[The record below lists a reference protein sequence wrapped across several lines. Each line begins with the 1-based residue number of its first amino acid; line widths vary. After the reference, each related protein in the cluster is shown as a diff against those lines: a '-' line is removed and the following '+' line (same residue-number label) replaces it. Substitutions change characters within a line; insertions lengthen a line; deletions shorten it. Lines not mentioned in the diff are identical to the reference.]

1 MVPLHG
7 TPVLARL
14 ARADLPRARV
24 LPLLPQ
30 QAGGRS
36 VLRRSRL
43 PVCEPCFPQPLW
55 TTAWS
60 VHWRL
65 RVRAA
70 EASQQQKARA
80 RTVTKV
86 RLSAQPPANQ
96 SVPQLRPQR
105 RWTTPTHGWA
115 TRRRSCP
122 PSVRQRA
129 PTAAAPCL
137 TSSSPEGLP
146 RKAPAPLR
154 CARATRSCHPL
165 PPPEGDLPI
174 AALLD
179 GSGCAAP
186 ATGPPWSLLPPC
198 KHLECNAVGLL
209 RQGLVSLRAP
219 ARWPPPPGCQHGSV
233 PVACG

>member
-1 MVPLHG
+1 MVPLHE
-7 TPVLARL
+7 TPVLERL
-14 ARADLPRARV
+14 ARADLSRARV

-30 QAGGRS
+30 QAGRRS

-43 PVCEPCFPQPLW
+43 PVCGPCFPQPLW

-65 RVRAA
+65 RVIAA
-70 EASQQQKARA
+70 AASLQHKARA

-137 TSSSPEGLP
+137 TSSPPRGSPGRHRRRCAVPVPRVPVTPFPLP
-146 RKAPAPLR
+146 RGICQSR
-154 CARATRSCHPL
+154 RSWM
-165 PPPEGDLPI
+165 EGAVP
-174 AALLD
+174 
-179 GSGCAAP
+179 
-186 ATGPPWSLLPPC
+186 LLPLAFTVAPP
-198 KHLECNAVGLL
+198 
-209 RQGLVSLRAP
+209 SLQAF
-219 ARWPPPPGCQHGSV
+219 GM
-233 PVACG
+233 

>member
-7 TPVLARL
+7 TPVLSRL

-30 QAGGRS
+30 QAGWRS

-43 PVCEPCFPQPLW
+43 PVCGPCFPQPLW

-65 RVRAA
+65 RVIAA
-70 EASQQQKARA
+70 AASQQHKARA

-86 RLSAQPPANQ
+86 RLSAQPPANR
-96 SVPQLRPQR
+96 SVPRLRPQR
-105 RWTTPTHGWA
+105 RWTTPAQGWA

-129 PTAAAPCL
+129 PTAAAPCP
-137 TSSSPEGLP
+137 TSSPPEGFT

-154 CARATRSCHPL
+154 CARATRSCHSPS
-165 PPPEGDLPI
+165 PSRG
-174 AALLD
+174 
-179 GSGCAAP
+179 GSANRGAP
-186 ATGPPWSLLPPC
+186 GWKRLYRSCHWPSTVAPSSLQ
-198 KHLECNAVGLL
+198 AFGM
-209 RQGLVSLRAP
+209 
-219 ARWPPPPGCQHGSV
+219 
-233 PVACG
+233 

>member
-1 MVPLHG
+1 MVPLHE
-7 TPVLARL
+7 TPVLERL
-14 ARADLPRARV
+14 ARADLSRARV

-30 QAGGRS
+30 QAGRRS

-43 PVCEPCFPQPLW
+43 PVCGPCFPQPLW

-65 RVRAA
+65 RVIAA
-70 EASQQQKARA
+70 AASLQHKARA

-129 PTAAAPCL
+129 QTAAALCPCHAFL
-137 TSSSPEGLP
+137 SPPSLSRGGSANRGAPGWKGL
-146 RKAPAPLR
+146 
-154 CARATRSCHPL
+154 CRSCHWPL
-165 PPPEGDLPI
+165 R
-174 AALLD
+174 
-179 GSGCAAP
+179 
-186 ATGPPWSLLPPC
+186 SLLPPC

-209 RQGLVSLRAP
+209 CQGLASLRAP
-219 ARWPPPPGCQHGSV
+219 AGWPPLPG
-233 PVACG
+233 